1 MNDDKKKKIKRGET
15 FFIPS
20 AEFLKKLN
28 NMGYIMKGDT
38 LIKVPEPA
46 KDSRIVPVDA
56 GRGSASD
63 NF

>member
-1 MNDDKKKKIKRGET
+1 MNDNKKKKIKRGET

-28 NMGYIMKGDT
+28 NMGYIVKGNT

-46 KDSRIVPVDA
+46 KDSRGVPADA
-56 GRGSASD
+56 GRGLAD
-63 NF
+63 NV

>member
-28 NMGYIMKGDT
+28 GMGYIVKGNT
-38 LIKVPEPA
+38 LIKVPESA
-46 KDSRIVPVDA
+46 RDSRIIPADA
-56 GRGSASD
+56 GRGSDD
-63 NF
+63 NV

>member
-1 MNDDKKKKIKRGET
+1 MNDDKKKKVKRSET

-28 NMGYIMKGDT
+28 NMGYVVKGNT

-46 KDSRIVPVDA
+46 KVLREVPADA
-56 GRGSASD
+56 GRGSD
-63 NF
+63 ENV